1 MSNRTKLRR
10 GSTGSPPTRSRV
22 VPVVLAFLAGALA
35 AGLIAAAVTRDS
47 SPTADRVAEL
57 RAEEAQRDARQIVEL
72 TDQARRTREALLPVL
87 DGLAAALPPGRTPD
101 PAATPGTAV
110 TPGAGA
116 TPDGATSGPAV
127 DAAAARGWQTT
138 TGKAVEAFAAPPS
151 GGTGLNIARSGLSA
165 AVRQLDLAVATYAAA
180 LTVPDAR
187 RPELLAIAARQR
199 DTAVATWST
208 AATQLDVLNI
218 DAGHGHTHVFLPA
231 APGQGALTADDA
243 HEGAN

>member
-10 GSTGSPPTRSRV
+10 SPPTRARSI

-35 AGLIAAAVTRDS
+35 AGLTMAAVTRDT

-57 RAEEAQRDARQIVEL
+57 RAEEAQRDARQIAEL
-72 TDQARRTREALLPVL
+72 TDQARGTREALLPVL
-87 DGLAAALPPGRTPD
+87 DGLAAALPPGRTAHPGAAVTSGQ
-101 PAATPGTAV
+101 AATPGPAV
-110 TPGAGA
+110 APGDAA
-116 TPDGATSGPAV
+116 SGPAA
-127 DAAAARGWQTT
+127 DAAATRGWQATT
-138 TGKAVEAFAAPPS
+138 AKAVEEFAAPPS

-180 LTVPDAR
+180 FTVPDAR

-199 DTAVATWST
+199 DAAVATWST

-231 APGQGALTADDA
+231 APGQGALTADGA
-243 HEGAN
+243 HEGAD